1 MKYVLKTSKPSRP
14 RFDPTRDLNPQQRAV
29 VEAPAQP
36 LLVIAGAG
44 SGKTRTL
51 IYRVARLVQE
61 GCPADRILL
70 CTFTNR
76 AAKEMVSRVEA
87 TVGIDMTLASAGTF
101 HHIGHKL
108 LRRYGEHVGLG
119 LDFGILD
126 PEDARSLLT
135 SVIAEQGL
143 EKLSAR
149 RFPQP
154 KVLSSMIG
162 LSGSTLTPLSEVI
175 AERAPKLVP
184 QLPAIED
191 TARRYAERKRQNN
204 IVDFNDLIT
213 LWRRLLVDP
222 ACSEVADELQGAY
235 DHVLVDEY
243 QDVTALQGFLCD
255 KMASRCGS
263 LTAVGDD
270 AQSIYGFRGAD
281 FEQIAAFEQRHPTGQ
296 ILKLTTNYRS
306 TPEILDLA
314 NRSISYNRRQ
324 HFKELHAVNNNGMT
338 PALIPLRDVYQQ
350 AEFVAQR
357 VLEIHHEQN
366 LPLHKMA
373 VLYRNHA
380 HSLELQVELTR
391 RQIPYSIR
399 SGVKFFEQAHIKDV
413 VAYLRARENPRDEL
427 AWLRLLRQWPGV
439 GVQTAETLSL
449 KLAGHDP
456 QTQRQSPAEILLNAA
471 QTGRGQAKQALARLG
486 ALWNTLHEPE
496 QRSPGAAIK
505 QVVEEHYREFAER
518 SFTNADARKEDL
530 EHLAE
535 YADRFGGPEAFL
547 SELALVQ
554 GISAEN
560 VVSGEEP
567 DDKLILTTVHQAKG
581 LEWPICFMIWMAD
594 GRFPSAV
601 ALRSPVETEEE
612 RRLFYVAATR
622 AMSELYMLYPT
633 IEDARDGPSRMM
645 RPSKFLVELDRSPR
659 VFERWQIME
668 EAIEDGE

>member
-14 RFDPTRDLNPQQRAV
+14 RFDPTRDLNPQQQAV

-51 IYRVARLVQE
+51 IYRVARFVQE

-87 TVGIDMTLASAGTF
+87 TVGIDMSQASAGTF

-162 LSGSTLTPLSEVI
+162 LSGSTLTPLAQVI
-175 AERAPKLVP
+175 ADRAPKLVP

-191 TARRYAERKRQNN
+191 TARRYAERKRANN

-222 ACSEVADELQGAY
+222 ECSEVADELQGAY

-243 QDVTALQGFLCD
+243 QDVTALQGSLCD
-255 KMASRCGS
+255 QMASRCGS

-281 FEQIAAFEQRHPTGQ
+281 FEQIAGFEHRHPSGQ
-296 ILKLTTNYRS
+296 VLKLTTNYRS

-314 NRSISYNRRQ
+314 NRSIGFNRRQ
-324 HFKELHAVNNNGMT
+324 HFKELNAVNNNGMV

-366 LPLHKMA
+366 LPLRKMA

-439 GVQTAETLSL
+439 GVQTAEALSL

-456 QTQRQSPAEILLNAA
+456 DTQRQAPADILIAHA
-471 QTGRGQAKQALARLG
+471 ETARGQAKQALGRLG

-554 GISAEN
+554 GITAEN
-560 VVSGEEP
+560 VISGEEP

-601 ALRSPVETEEE
+601 ALRSPMETEEE
-612 RRLFYVAATR
+612 RRLFYVATTR
-622 AMSELYMLYPT
+622 AKSELYMLYPT
-633 IEDARDGPSRMM
+633 IEEARDGPSRMM

-668 EAIEDGE
+668 EPIDGAE

>member
-29 VEAPAQP
+29 VEAPPLP

-51 IYRVARLVQE
+51 IYRVARFVQE
-61 GCPADRILL
+61 GCPPDRILL

-87 TVGIDMTLASAGTF
+87 TVGIDMSQAGAGTF

-162 LSGSTLTPLSEVI
+162 LAGSTLTPLAEVI
-175 AERAPKLVP
+175 AQRAPKLVP

-191 TARRYAERKRQNN
+191 TARRYAERKRANN

-213 LWRRLLVDP
+213 LWHRLLVDP

-243 QDVTALQGFLCD
+243 QDVTALQGSLCD
-255 KMASRCGS
+255 QMASRCGS

-281 FEQIAAFEQRHPTGQ
+281 FEQIAAFERRHPGGQ
-296 ILKLTTNYRS
+296 VLKLTTNYRS

-314 NRSISYNRRQ
+314 NRSIGFNRRQ
-324 HFKELHAVNNNGMT
+324 HFKELNAVNNNGMV

-366 LPLHKMA
+366 LPLRKMA

-439 GVQTAETLSL
+439 GVQTAEALSL

-456 QTQRQSPAEILLNAA
+456 QSQRQEPAEILLAHA
-471 QTGRGQAKQALARLG
+471 QTARGQAKGALTRLG

-554 GISAEN
+554 GITAEN

-567 DDKLILTTVHQAKG
+567 DDKLVLTTVHQAKG

-601 ALRSPVETEEE
+601 AMRSPMETEEE

-622 AMSELYMLYPT
+622 AKSELYMLYPT
-633 IEDARDGPSRMM
+633 IEEARDGPSRMM

-668 EAIEDGE
+668 EPLDGAQ